1 MEKITMKIFKIVLFV
16 LLAGMCNVTFSQ
28 QVPVTNDYSDVIE
41 KLQIITDRST
51 YIVGEELSFLI
62 HLSLDGTSQLNE
74 WSKVAYLELI
84 SFDGIA
90 SVKVKLPVQNQKAFG
105 EIKIPEDLPSGN
117 YYLKA
122 YTRWLRNFNP
132 GLYAY
137 TPITIINF
145 NSDQMVASPV
155 FYTPDFYVDTVSL
168 KINPLENFTLGN
180 TETSK
185 RKVQKVL
192 FWSDNK
198 VKPVHLIV
206 NVTRDP
212 LFEANTIAV
221 IPNQSDSGF
230 DLLFSPETRGVSI
243 SGTLVNIKTK
253 EPMPNQM
260 VSVSLIANR
269 SQNLSVVSNEN
280 GKFNVNLGNQ
290 IGSKEILITSNNT
303 LAEIKV
309 DNDFCNKVV
318 KLPFLPLNLDAL
330 NKMELFRSIKIGVI
344 EKQFEENKH
353 LETLPQDKTTEQ
365 YYAEP
370 TMNIV
375 LSEYIPLPT
384 LKDYFYELI
393 PQASIRTENGKSSI
407 QILGAAAD
415 LLVYPPLVLIDNI
428 IVTEIDKLLEVSPK
442 RIERIEILNK
452 PYIKGDLTYGGIVNI
467 FSKEGDLAGME
478 LPKSGLFFNYQLF
491 SEQQT
496 FNYDQPVPENEPIMR
511 NTLYWKVLG
520 SDTENLSE
528 LTFNVGDLP
537 GKYMVQLY
545 SITLDGT
552 VVSDTASF
560 TVQ

>member
-1 MEKITMKIFKIVLFV
+1 MNIFKIVLF
-16 LLAGMCNVTFSQ
+16 LLFAGMCKFTFGQ
-28 QVPVTNDYSDVIE
+28 QVPVKNDYSSVIE

-51 YIVGEELSFLI
+51 YIVGDELSFLI
-62 HLSLDGTSQLNE
+62 HLSLNGTNQLNE

-84 SFDGIA
+84 SYDGIA
-90 SVKVKLPVQNQKAFG
+90 SVKIKLPVKSQNAVG
-105 EIKIPEDLPSGN
+105 EIKIPDDLPSGN

-122 YTRWLRNFNP
+122 YTKWLRNFNP

-137 TPITIINF
+137 KPITIINY
-145 NSDQMVASPV
+145 NSDEIVASPV
-155 FYTPDFYVDTVSL
+155 FYTPDFYIDTVPLST
-168 KINPLENFTLGN
+168 NPQDLFTLGAAEIN
-180 TETSK
+180 T
-185 RKVQKVL
+185 RAMQRVL
-192 FWSDNK
+192 LKPENK
-198 VKPVHLIV
+198 VKTGHYIV

-212 LFEANTIAV
+212 LFEAYSLAV
-221 IPNQSDSGF
+221 LPNQSYSGF
-230 DLLFSPETRGVSI
+230 DLLFSPETREVSI
-243 SGTLVNIKTK
+243 SGSLINTKTK
-253 EPMPNQM
+253 EPLPNTM
-260 VSVSLIANR
+260 VSVSLIANQ
-269 SQNLSVVSNEN
+269 SQNLSVVSDEK
-280 GKFNVNLGNQ
+280 GKFNVNLGKHK
-290 IGSKEILITSNNT
+290 GTKEILITSNNT

-309 DNDFCNKVV
+309 DNDFCNKVI

-330 NKMELFRSIKIGVI
+330 NKMELIRSVKIGVI

-353 LETLPQDKTTEQ
+353 MELLPQDKTTEQ

-375 LSEYIPLPT
+375 FSEYIPLPT

-393 PQASIRTENGKSSI
+393 PQASIRTDNGKLTI
-407 QILGAAAD
+407 QVLGAAAD

-491 SEQQT
+491 SDQQP
-496 FNYDQPVPENEPIMR
+496 FDYDQEIPENEPIMR
-511 NTLYWKVLG
+511 NTLYWKVFS
-520 SDTENLSE
+520 SDTDNLSE

-537 GKYMVQLY
+537 GKYIVQLY
-545 SITLDGT
+545 GITPDGE
-552 VVSDTASF
+552 VISDTASF
-560 TVQ
+560 IVK